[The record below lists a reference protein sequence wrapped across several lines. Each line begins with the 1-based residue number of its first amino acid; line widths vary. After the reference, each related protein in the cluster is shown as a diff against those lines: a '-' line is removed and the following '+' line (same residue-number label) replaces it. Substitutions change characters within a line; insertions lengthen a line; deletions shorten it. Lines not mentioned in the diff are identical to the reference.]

1 MNIFSWMILGLIA
14 GFLASKLVN
23 RQGSGLLMDI
33 SIGIIGALLGGV
45 IFDQL
50 NLQGISGFNLWSI
63 FVAISGAIVLL
74 IFVNIFRRSR

>member
-1 MNIFSWMILGLIA
+1 MNIFSWMVLGLIA

-33 SIGIIGALLGGV
+33 SIGILGALLGGV

-50 NLQGISGFNLWSI
+50 SLQGISGFNLWSV
-63 FVAISGAIVLL
+63 FVAVSGAIILL
-74 IFVNIFRRSR
+74 VFVNIFRRQR